1 MASGQER
8 EAVRSGVRQGRT
20 STRTNGIEEKTIGQ
34 QGIQAGGAY
43 G

>member
-1 MASGQER
+1 MDIMGNKVILR
-8 EAVRSGVRQGRT
+8 
-20 STRTNGIEEKTIGQ
+20 GIEEKTIGQ